1 MATRKKIKRRTENTM
16 TTSKKIK
23 RRRTDNTMITSKKIK
38 EGQTIQWPQVKRSKD
53 RQHNGHKK
61 KD

>member
-1 MATRKKIKRRTENTM
+1 MA
-16 TTSKKIK
+16 TSKKIK
-23 RRRTDNTMITSKKIK
+23 RRTDNTMITGKKIK

-53 RQHNGHKK
+53 RQQNGHKK

>member
-23 RRRTDNTMITSKKIK
+23 RRTDNTMITSKKIK

>member
-23 RRRTDNTMITSKKIK
+23 RRTDNTMITGKKIK

>member
-1 MATRKKIKRRTENTM
+1 M